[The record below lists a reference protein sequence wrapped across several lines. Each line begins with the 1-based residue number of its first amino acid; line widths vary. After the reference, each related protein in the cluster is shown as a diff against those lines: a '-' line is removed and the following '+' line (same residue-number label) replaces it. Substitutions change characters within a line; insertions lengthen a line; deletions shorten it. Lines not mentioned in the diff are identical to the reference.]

1 MEQKNN
7 RKNIRVFDN
16 ANTIAGV
23 PKIILLLSSVLP
35 LLMMMQGIIILGAM
49 ILFANTWVLVRI
61 YKDDER
67 ALSVWVY
74 ALLHRETYW
83 EAGYKTNKDLI
94 IIDKN

>member
-61 YKDDER
+61 YKDAVTCQHFSLQFFD
-67 ALSVWVY
+67 
-74 ALLHRETYW
+74 
-83 EAGYKTNKDLI
+83 KDLVYFRI
-94 IIDKN
+94 VRGIDIQWLNGP

>member
-61 YKDDER
+61 YKDAVTCHHFSLQFFD
-67 ALSVWVY
+67 
-74 ALLHRETYW
+74 
-83 EAGYKTNKDLI
+83 KDLVYFRI
-94 IIDKN
+94 VRGIDIQWLNGP